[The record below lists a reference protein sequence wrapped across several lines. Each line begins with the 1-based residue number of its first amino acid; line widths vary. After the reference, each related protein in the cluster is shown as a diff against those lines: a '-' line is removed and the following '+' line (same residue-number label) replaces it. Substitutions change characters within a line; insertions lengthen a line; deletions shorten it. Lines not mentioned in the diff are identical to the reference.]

1 MISAI
6 SDFCGFMVTNSRND
20 SAASSTTASAP
31 ARTAIFILQVL
42 GICVFVLAFFLP
54 AVSAGPG
61 NPLKGWE
68 CAVITLT
75 AIIRAETYQSA
86 SFLAAISGLLNPLM
100 VLYLVCSLIPRC
112 RFVRRLLTGV
122 ILVCM
127 IATWVFFGLAH
138 LSPRIGHILWI
149 AGALLILSGELPRR
163 MHGSAG

>member
-1 MISAI
+1 M
-6 SDFCGFMVTNSRND
+6 
-20 SAASSTTASAP
+20 SSTVASTP
-31 ARTAIFILQVL
+31 AKPTIFILQIL

-75 AIIRAETYQSA
+75 AIIRAETYRSA

-100 VLYLVCSLIPRC
+100 FLYLVCSLIPRC

-138 LSPRIGHILWI
+138 LSPRIGHIFWI
-149 AGALLILSGELPRR
+149 VGALLILCGELRHHMP
-163 MHGSAG
+163 AAAA